1 MIVKLNFV
9 ERQMI
14 YDSLTRVKDNL
25 ELNCEELVKSTDLS
39 SELISY
45 QIKSIN
51 NLIKKICGY

>member
-1 MIVKLNFV
+1 MLVKLNYV

-25 ELNCEELVKSTDLS
+25 ELNREELVKSTNLS

-45 QIKSIN
+45 
-51 NLIKKICGY
+51 